1 MQGGISVVQFTG
13 LAANGANN
21 TDGEGAKRWRRAVT
35 ADGADAGTALL
46 PTADRTLVCNVHV
59 CTLHTST
66 LHTDHIAQHTGT
78 VHSTGAEITLLTVH
92 CSHYCY
98 AQLTVHIAHWSTLCT
113 T

>member
-1 MQGGISVVQFTG
+1 MVQFTG

-59 CTLHTST
+59 CTLHTCTLHTCT

-92 CSHYCY
+92 CSDYCY